1 MLLQRHGG
9 DYQKVLDHVV
19 VRRLVVSE
27 KDRVG
32 IGTFMPKDE
41 KNQDS
46 TELTGDVNYRR
57 IAELGD
63 LWPKVP
69 AHLRTQVARE
79 VERLYLLVHQLG
91 TRPSLEAEDGC

>member
-1 MLLQRHGG
+1 MNP
-9 DYQKVLDHVV
+9 D
-19 VRRLVVSE
+19 
-27 KDRVG
+27 
-32 IGTFMPKDE
+32 T
-41 KNQDS
+41 
-46 TELTGDVNYRR
+46 TARR

-91 TRPSLEAEDGC
+91 TRPSLEAEEGC